1 MTDKTFLIVMGLV
14 ILAAMAIALFL
25 DHQWSTPRPRREL
38 PAPPRPK
45 RHNQ

>member
-25 DHQWSTPRPRREL
+25 DIQWSTPQPRREL
-38 PAPPRPK
+38 PAPPRPQ
-45 RHNQ
+45 RRNQ